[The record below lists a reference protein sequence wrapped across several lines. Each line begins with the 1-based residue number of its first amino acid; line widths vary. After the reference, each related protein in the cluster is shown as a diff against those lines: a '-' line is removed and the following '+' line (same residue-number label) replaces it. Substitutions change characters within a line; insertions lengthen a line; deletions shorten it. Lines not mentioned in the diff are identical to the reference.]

1 MKLTTIFSACV
12 LTCGIAVAEAA
23 TPFDEAVAEILANNP
38 SIATTR
44 SRLLSG
50 VEQTLG
56 ENTLEAPEVEFSRVW
71 GADEVGNKWS
81 LSVSQSFDWPGVYS
95 ARRKAAKAQQS
106 ASEYAIESAVMDM
119 RLEVRNALI
128 DIIHN
133 TQLLAVQRRLVGQM
147 QDFAETYRKGVEL
160 GDETRLDLNR
170 AVIELVGAKEQ
181 LNTLQAQRSS
191 LISALRTLNGGR
203 PVDAL
208 VESLGENYPIFT
220 AVVADSVSPEVI
232 RRRDPAYAAAE
243 ASLQAAREARKVE
256 SRLSLPGFSIGYEH
270 ETEMDEHFNGFSL
283 GLTLPVWGRR
293 HQRKAAAFEEEAAR
307 IEAETAL
314 AVRAAQME
322 ADLDRLVALR
332 ATLDE
337 YEPVVNTTE
346 NIDLLGKAF
355 DARQISFPT
364 YLQDMNYF
372 IEANKAYL
380 DTLYE
385 YNLTLSSLKRYE

>member
-1 MKLTTIFSACV
+1 MKLSTILSACV
-12 LTCGIAVAEAA
+12 LTCSVAAAEAA

-38 SIATTR
+38 TLATTR
-44 SRLLSG
+44 ARLLGG

-95 ARRKAAKAQQS
+95 ARRSAARAQRS
-106 ASEYAIESAVMDM
+106 AAEYAIETTVMDL

-133 TQLLAVQRRLVGQM
+133 TQLMAVQRSLIGHM
-147 QDFAETYRKGVEL
+147 QEFADAYRKGVER

-170 AVIELVGAKEQ
+170 AVIELVGCKQQ
-181 LNTLQAQRSS
+181 LNSLQAERAS
-191 LISALRTLNGGR
+191 LISALSALNGGQ
-203 PVDAL
+203 PVDAI
-208 VESLGENYPIFT
+208 VERIGDNYPIFT
-220 AVVADSVSPEVI
+220 AVVPDSISPEVI
-232 RRRDPAYAAAE
+232 RRRDPSYAAAE
-243 ASLQAAREARKVE
+243 AALSAAREARKVE

-283 GLTLPVWGRR
+283 GLTLPVWGRN

-314 AVRAAQME
+314 AVRAASLE

-337 YEPVVNTTE
+337 YEPVVNTSE
-346 NIDLLGKAF
+346 NTALLGKAL
-355 DARQISFPT
+355 DARQISFTT

-385 YNLTLSSLKRYE
+385 YNRTLSSLKRYE

>member
-1 MKLTTIFSACV
+1 MKLSAILSAC
-12 LTCGIAVAEAA
+12 LFTCGVAPIVAA

-38 SIATTR
+38 SLTATR
-44 SRLLSG
+44 MRLLG
-50 VEQTLG
+50 EVEQTLG
-56 ENTLEAPEVEFSRVW
+56 ENTLAAPEVEFSHVW
-71 GADEVGNKWS
+71 GTQDVGNKWT
-81 LSVSQSFDWPGVYS
+81 LSVSQSFDWPGVYA
-95 ARRKAAKAQQS
+95 ARRGAAQAKRS
-106 ASEYAIESAVMDM
+106 AAEYAIESAVMDL
-119 RLEVRNALI
+119 RFEVRNALI

-133 TQLLAVQRRLVGQM
+133 TQLLAVQRRLVGRM

-160 GDETRLDLNR
+160 GDETRLDFNR

-181 LNTLQAQRSS
+181 LNTLQAQRAS
-191 LISALRTLNGGR
+191 LISTLRTLNGGR
-203 PVDAL
+203 AVDAI
-208 VESLGENYPIFT
+208 VESIGENYPIFT
-220 AVVADSVSPEVI
+220 AVVPDSITPEVI
-232 RRRDPAYAAAE
+232 RRRDPSYAAA
-243 ASLQAAREARKVE
+243 AAALQVAREARKVE
-256 SRLSLPGFSIGYEH
+256 SRLALPGFSIGYEH
-270 ETEMDEHFNGFSL
+270 ETEMGGYFNGFSV
-283 GLTLPVWGRR
+283 GVSLPVWGRR
-293 HQRKAAAFEEEAAR
+293 HQRKAAAFEEEASR

-314 AVRAAQME
+314 AVKVAQLD

-355 DARQISFPT
+355 AVRQISFST

>member
-1 MKLTTIFSACV
+1 MKLSTILSACL
-12 LTCGIAVAEAA
+12 LTCSVAAAEAA

-38 SIATTR
+38 TLATTR
-44 SRLLSG
+44 ARLLGG

-95 ARRKAAKAQQS
+95 ARRSAARAQRS
-106 ASEYAIESAVMDM
+106 AAEYAIETTVMDL

-133 TQLLAVQRRLVGQM
+133 TQLMAVQRSLIGHM
-147 QDFAETYRKGVEL
+147 QEFADAYRKGVEH

-170 AVIELVGAKEQ
+170 AVIELVGCKQQ
-181 LNTLQAQRSS
+181 LNSLQAERAS
-191 LISALRTLNGGR
+191 LISALSALNGGQ
-203 PVDAL
+203 PVDAI
-208 VESLGENYPIFT
+208 VERIGDNYPIFT
-220 AVVADSVSPEVI
+220 AVVPDSISPEVI

-243 ASLQAAREARKVE
+243 ATLSAAREARKVE

-314 AVRAAQME
+314 AVRAASLE

-337 YEPVVNTTE
+337 YEPVVNTSE
-346 NIDLLGKAF
+346 NTALLGKAL
-355 DARQISFPT
+355 DARQISFTT

-372 IEANKAYL
+372 IEANKVYL

-385 YNLTLSSLKRYE
+385 YNRTLSSLKRYE